1 MMDIVLKLLF
11 FLFILPYLI
20 IEEGIEMLNGYR
32 VKHGKP
38 KIKMDWMTFTLV
50 ALVIVVIILWLN
62 GFR

>member
-1 MMDIVLKLLF
+1 MMDIVLKLIF

-32 VKHGKP
+32 VKHGKS
-38 KIKMDWMTFTLV
+38 KIKMDWLYFTLV
-50 ALVIVVIILWLN
+50 ALIIVVIVLWLN